1 VIEGRLEQRQTQ
13 CVEVGIGAFERAP
26 RYRLD
31 LGRAHRAR
39 PDQLT
44 QADRVEVHVLVQL
57 HRLDPHIMAAISFA
71 DDQVRHHRISA
82 RPASV
87 DSRDAPGGAE
97 IVFRAT
103 IEVVGQAA
111 ASGPLPAVVRDH
123 PPIRTP
129 LPDEEP
135 Q

>member
-1 VIEGRLEQRQTQ
+1 MPGYVERRGERPVLEDPLSGVPYGPCQS
-13 CVEVGIGAFERAP
+13 E
-26 RYRLD
+26 LD
-31 LGRAHRAR
+31 GLPEPG
-39 PDQLT
+39 L
-44 QADRVEVHVLVQL
+44 LVQF
-57 HRLDPHIMAAISFA
+57 HRLDPHLMAAISFA
-71 DDQVRHHRISA
+71 DDRVRHHRISA

-87 DSRDAPGGAE
+87 GSRDAPGGGE

-111 ASGPLPAVVRDH
+111 ASGPMPAVVRDH